1 MISFRFHIVSLT
13 AVLLALGIGLVL
25 GTTFLDDAT
34 VNTLENQLSDL
45 ERSLDA
51 AGDRNA
57 RQESQIDSYEQETSA
72 LDEQVGERLFTN
84 QLADVP
90 VLLVAT
96 RGVDGDRVDE
106 VTRAFG
112 QANANL
118 IGTWWLTDKLALDDD
133 NQVSDLGDALQL
145 STDDTERL
153 RSSLARQLGD
163 VLFAASDPGRGD
175 VQGLSRVPAQ
185 TPEGETAVLSRLRE
199 GGFIEYQMPEGADG
213 DVIVLPTSGLR
224 VVFVGGPGAELSP
237 EQIVVPI
244 LIELASDGPVPAVA
258 VEPSIEPSSDGEDPP
273 PSLVVD
279 IREDDDLSERV
290 STVDNL
296 DRVSGVIATV
306 LAVVDADPD
315 PGPPVVGHYG
325 LGDGTRLLPPP
336 PEASEG
342 G

>member
-51 AGDRNA
+51 AGDRNT
-57 RQESQIDSYEQETSA
+57 RQQQQIDSYEQETAA
-72 LDEQVGERLFTN
+72 LDEQLGERLFTN

-90 VLLVAT
+90 VLVVAT
-96 RGVDGDRVDE
+96 RGVDDDRIDE
-106 VTRAFG
+106 VTRAFR
-112 QANANL
+112 QADANL
-118 IGTWWLTDKLALDDD
+118 LGTWWLTDKLALDDD
-133 NQVSDLGDALQL
+133 NQVSDLGNALQL
-145 STDDTERL
+145 STDDVERL
-153 RSSLARQLGD
+153 RSNLAGQLGD
-163 VLFAASDPGRGD
+163 VLFAASDAGRDD
-175 VQGLSRVPAQ
+175 VQGVSGGPAQ
-185 TPEGETAVLSRLRE
+185 TAEGEPAVIARLRE
-199 GGFIEYQMPEGADG
+199 GGFIDYQMPEGVDE
-213 DVIVLPTSGLR
+213 DVIVLPASGLR

-258 VEPSIEPSSDGEDPP
+258 VEPSIEPSRDGEDPP

-279 IREDDDLSERV
+279 IREDDDLSNRV
-290 STVDNL
+290 STVDDL

-306 LAVVDADPD
+306 LAVVDADAD

-325 LGDGTRLLPPP
+325 LGDGTRLLPPA
-336 PEASEG
+336 PEAPEG